1 MFPVPLSGPRA
12 IDILRNEATY
22 QKVAQRLGL
31 RVTPVLPEFT
41 DGALL
46 IPRFDRRHVNGME
59 VRLGVES
66 LYSIAG
72 VLDSAETTLRHHDAL
87 IALSGC
93 VTRFDE
99 EVLEYIRRD
108 LLNIALGNRDNHG
121 RNTAILKD
129 TDGTIRLAPLY
140 DFGPAFLD
148 ARAIARVIRWAG
160 EEPGRRDWN
169 VVLENLATRF
179 DEAGV
184 EFSDWETVA
193 ANMRAFGRG
202 LGELP
207 ALMDDC
213 GVDASIIGQ
222 RRPEID
228 RLVRELAAIRT
239 T

>member
-1 MFPVPLSGPRA
+1 MARRA
-12 IDILRNEATY
+12 AW
-22 QKVAQRLGL
+22 
-31 RVTPVLPEFT
+31 
-41 DGALL
+41 
-46 IPRFDRRHVNGME
+46 
-59 VRLGVES
+59 
-66 LYSIAG
+66 
-72 VLDSAETTLRHHDAL
+72 
-87 IALSGC
+87 
-93 VTRFDE
+93 
-99 EVLEYIRRD
+99 RD

-129 TDGTIRLAPLY
+129 TDGTIQLAPLY

-160 EEPGRRDWN
+160 EEPSRRDWN

-184 EFSDWETVA
+184 EFTGWKTVA
-193 ANMRAFGRG
+193 ASMHAFGRG

-213 GVDASIIGQ
+213 GVDTSIIEQ

-228 RLVRELAAIRT
+228 RLARELAAIRT